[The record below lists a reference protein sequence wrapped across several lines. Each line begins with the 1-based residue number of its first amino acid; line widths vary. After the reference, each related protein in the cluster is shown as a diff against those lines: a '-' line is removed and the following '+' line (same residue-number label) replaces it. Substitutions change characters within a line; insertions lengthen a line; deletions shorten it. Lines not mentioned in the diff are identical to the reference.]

1 MDNTKDD
8 VYYIQKVVE
17 NIDTIISYSK
27 GINLDEFINDSKLID
42 AIIFRLI
49 QMVENLIHI
58 SKEYKE
64 KNVHIKWGHIIGF
77 RNGIVHDYGKTDYTL
92 VYEIIK
98 NDIYLLKDNLLNVVY

>member
-42 AIIFRLI
+42 AIIFRFSTI
-49 QMVENLIHI
+49 WINLI
-58 SKEYKE
+58 KTCPT
-64 KNVHIKWGHIIGF
+64 NVKAVITTGLGSWCSQIPA
-77 RNGIVHDYGKTDYTL
+77 NTPKTNP
-92 VYEIIK
+92 IIK
-98 NDIYLLKDNLLNVVY
+98 LITKEINNDFSVFNK